1 MRFISPKTDFAFKK
15 IFGSTASKPILI
27 SFLNAIIYQGEKII
41 QDLEIIDPYNP
52 PETPELKGSYL
63 DVKATLN
70 NGTIVIIEMQVLNVP
85 AFEKRVV
92 YNLAKTYS
100 NQLKYGQG
108 YIYLQPVI
116 ALTITDFTLFT
127 ETEEVITFWVFKEQ
141 RELIDYS
148 NEELKMVFI
157 ELPKFEKNLEEL
169 ETLTEKW
176 IYFIK
181 EAPNLEVIPEK
192 MGEVE
197 EINQALTIA
206 NLANLSEKEL
216 DELHHQEVFLQ
227 DQQGY
232 VIKAREEG
240 RVSGQIDLIQRLL
253 EQKFGELPTQIKE
266 SLANLRREKLEE
278 LSRIMLDF
286 NRLQD
291 LINFLESNS

>member
-52 PETPELKGSYL
+52 PETPEFKGSYL

-227 DQQGY
+227 DQRGY

-240 RVSGQIDLIQRLL
+240 RVSGQIELIQRLL
-253 EQKFGELPTQIKE
+253 EQKFGELPIQIKE

-278 LSRIMLDF
+278 LSRVMLDF

-291 LINFLESNS
+291 LINFLENN

>member
-52 PETPELKGSYL
+52 PETPEFKGSYL

-227 DQQGY
+227 DQRGY

-240 RVSGQIDLIQRLL
+240 RVSGQIELIQRLL
-253 EQKFGELPTQIKE
+253 EQKFGELPIQIKE

-291 LINFLESNS
+291 LINFLENN